1 MVKVVHL
8 GKVVAEECS
17 STRLAVRCFL
27 PAFSSVKQKLT
38 PGTEL
43 IFESKLNN
51 ASRERRKKAMERV
64 LNGVSRISNLPAY
77 FDQDGAQQSKVIG
90 KIPEEVAIRARYDSE
105 FEQLNP
111 RQIVAFQRTVSEGPI
126 SVLQGPPGTG
136 KTAFVTKLI
145 HYLFENELAGNIL
158 LVGQSHA
165 SVDTVAIKAREL
177 CSALGTDLS
186 VIRLGHE
193 SAIDD
198 QMLQCHSSSI
208 ERPNSLQV
216 SSCDYDKADHM
227 RSFLPPDAQHRNCGG
242 MPNCIAASAQS

>member
-1 MVKVVHL
+1 M
-8 GKVVAEECS
+8 VAEECS
-17 STRLAVRCFL
+17 STRLAVRM
-27 PAFSSVKQKLT
+27 FSAGIRSVKQKLT

-43 IFESKLNN
+43 ILSQNSTMHHVS
-51 ASRERRKKAMERV
+51 AAKAMERV

-145 HYLFENELAGNIL
+145 HYLFENELAGISFWWGN
-158 LVGQSHA
+158 
-165 SVDTVAIKAREL
+165 R
-177 CSALGTDLS
+177 
-186 VIRLGHE
+186 
-193 SAIDD
+193 
-198 QMLQCHSSSI
+198 ML
-208 ERPNSLQV
+208 R
-216 SSCDYDKADHM
+216 
-227 RSFLPPDAQHRNCGG
+227 
-242 MPNCIAASAQS
+242 